1 MIEETIELLT
11 ERFSLENFVL
21 KTLEEYA
28 ESSEVLLKFL
38 TKSPERKPSQ
48 EKIVEELGDVLFR
61 VQALCTKMGL
71 TEEVQAR
78 KEAKAIQLN
87 HWLKTNETWQTK

>member
-1 MIEETIELLT
+1 MIEKAIDELIKHFP
-11 ERFSLENFVL
+11 EENLFVL
-21 KTLEEYA
+21 KVLEEYA
-28 ESSEVLLKFL
+28 ESSEVLLKYL
-38 TKSPERKPSQ
+38 TKGTERKPSR

-78 KEAKAIQLN
+78 KEAKAVQLIE
-87 HWLKTNETWQTK
+87 WLKTK

>member
-1 MIEETIELLT
+1 MIEETIDLLI
-11 ERFSLENFVL
+11 EQFSVEKFIL

-28 ESSEVLLKFL
+28 ESSEVLLKVL
-38 TKSPERKPSQ
+38 TKSPERQPPR

-61 VQALCTKMGL
+61 VQALCKKMGI

-78 KEAKAIQLN
+78 KEAKALQLN
-87 HWLKTNETWQTK
+87 NWIKTF

>member
-1 MIEETIELLT
+1 MIEQTIKEMVEKFPEDL
-11 ERFSLENFVL
+11 FIL

-28 ESSEVLLKFL
+28 ESSEVLLKYL
-38 TKSPERKPSQ
+38 TKSPERKPSR
-48 EKIVEELGDVLFR
+48 EKLVEELGDVLFR

-78 KEAKAIQLN
+78 KEAKAEQLSI
-87 HWLKTNETWQTK
+87 WIKTV